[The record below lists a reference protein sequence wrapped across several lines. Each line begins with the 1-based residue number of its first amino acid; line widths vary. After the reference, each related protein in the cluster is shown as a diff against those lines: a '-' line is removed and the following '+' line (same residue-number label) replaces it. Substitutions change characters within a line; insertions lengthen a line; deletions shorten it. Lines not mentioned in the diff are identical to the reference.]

1 MNHVTLIW
9 IFAGGVSRKSRNVS
23 DRHRRAC
30 LWLVFQH
37 LNPIELCGLAR
48 VCREWREISEHPSLW
63 KQVTLE
69 DIRVNNMVSR
79 NQVAKVIFLRA
90 KVYWLYSGTPPYGQ
104 PYIKRTV
111 FSTIVSIDDRLW
123 YKLFTVSS
131 TLVVLILR
139 SFLCIYRITKSKD
152 VRRGSRRT

>member
-9 IFAGGVSRKSRNVS
+9 ICAGGVSRKSINVC
-23 DRHRRAC
+23 DLHGRAC

-69 DIRVNNMVSR
+69 DIPVNNMVSR
-79 NQVAKVIFLRA
+79 KPSNKGIFLRRA
-90 KVYWLYSGTPPYGQ
+90 NVYL
-104 PYIKRTV
+104 
-111 FSTIVSIDDRLW
+111 L
-123 YKLFTVSS
+123 
-131 TLVVLILR
+131 
-139 SFLCIYRITKSKD
+139 
-152 VRRGSRRT
+152 

>member
-9 IFAGGVSRKSRNVS
+9 IFTGGVSRKSRNVS

-37 LNPIELCGLAR
+37 LNPVELCGLAR

-69 DIRVNNMVSR
+69 DIPVNNMVSR
-79 NQVAKVIFLRA
+79 NQVTKVFLRSA
-90 KVYWLYSGTPPYGQ
+90 KVY
-104 PYIKRTV
+104 
-111 FSTIVSIDDRLW
+111 
-123 YKLFTVSS
+123 
-131 TLVVLILR
+131 
-139 SFLCIYRITKSKD
+139 
-152 VRRGSRRT
+152 

>member
-9 IFAGGVSRKSRNVS
+9 IFAGGVFRKSRNVS

-69 DIRVNNMVSR
+69 DIPMNNMVSR
-79 NQVAKVIFLRA
+79 NQVTKVFCKSILITQWNTALRTPVC
-90 KVYWLYSGTPPYGQ
+90 KTDSFFPPSSRQIIGFGISYSLYLPP
-104 PYIKRTV
+104 
-111 FSTIVSIDDRLW
+111 LW
-123 YKLFTVSS
+123 YSFYVLFFVYTVLLS
-131 TLVVLILR
+131 
-139 SFLCIYRITKSKD
+139 
-152 VRRGSRRT
+152 

>member
-1 MNHVTLIW
+1 MNYVTLIW
-9 IFAGGVSRKSRNVS
+9 IFAGGVFRKSRNVS

-69 DIRVNNMVSR
+69 DIPVNNMVSR
-79 NQVAKVIFLRA
+79 NQVTKVFCKSILITQWNPALR
-90 KVYWLYSGTPPYGQ
+90 TPVC
-104 PYIKRTV
+104 KTDSF
-111 FSTIVSIDDRLW
+111 FSTIVAIDYRLW

-139 SFLCIYRITKSKD
+139 SFLCIYRLIKLKD
-152 VRRGSRRT
+152 VRRGIRKT

>member
-9 IFAGGVSRKSRNVS
+9 IFAGSVSRKSRNVS

-79 NQVAKVIFLRA
+79 NQVAKVIFLKESKSILIIQWNPALRTT
-90 KVYWLYSGTPPYGQ
+90 VYKTDSFFYHRL
-104 PYIKRTV
+104 
-111 FSTIVSIDDRLW
+111 DR
-123 YKLFTVSS
+123 
-131 TLVVLILR
+131 
-139 SFLCIYRITKSKD
+139 
-152 VRRGSRRT
+152 